1 MREYSFMLGIRR
13 RIAVISVCLLALF
26 AAACG
31 TQDEIKC
38 PEANRMAEANETNG
52 ADIEPIRETPT
63 PTPVPT
69 EEPWQEEGRE
79 IKLPEEER
87 YHYDMDIVLD
97 ITEKKLRGHVV
108 FDFYNDTD
116 KTWDKLCMR
125 DYPSLLSDPEAAGYG
140 EGKDFHGALTEI
152 DSLTDGRDGSGI
164 SFERD
169 EDVSV
174 LWLTLE
180 KPLEPGEKMT
190 LTYDYTATV
199 PNIGDRFGYLNGIY
213 CMADF
218 YPILAEYDR
227 EGWER
232 EPFCSAGEGCYSE
245 VADYDVRITLPNDFD
260 VASTGVTTA
269 RRNNGATAT
278 FVFHA
283 DCVRN
288 FMFTTSDAFVR
299 KEETFDDVK
308 INLLYVKEYDE
319 MKYMAGAV
327 EAAMKAAEDSLAAF
341 GNALGRYPYSELD
354 IVITPLQADGIGYP
368 NIVVITDEV
377 FRPFALQETVK
388 TATEVSYGMLEESI
402 AHEIGHQWLL
412 GIVGSNSRLQPW
424 QEESLTSY
432 LELVFAEY
440 RGKTEWASGR
450 YGNSQADL
458 RDPEV
463 VSLYA
468 QNEFLP
474 INKAPAE
481 YSDITK
487 CNISTSNMGRMV
499 FMQMEEI
506 LGQKELY
513 SVLREYVR
521 RNAFKN
527 AEPEDFFAVLY
538 EFAGTDN
545 AELNAL
551 LANCFDLSRLR
562 EK

>member
-1 MREYSFMLGIRR
+1 MHEIKRGI
-13 RIAVISVCLLALF
+13 ALISVCLVSLF
-26 AAACG
+26 TAACG
-31 TQDEIKC
+31 TKDEIKC
-38 PEANRMAEANETNG
+38 PEANRMALVNETG
-52 ADIEPIRETPT
+52 GTDSGSDREVPT
-63 PTPVPT
+63 PAPTPIPT

-87 YHYDMDIVLD
+87 YRYDMDIVLD
-97 ITEKKLRGHVV
+97 ISEKTLHGHVV
-108 FDFYNDTD
+108 FDFFNDTNE
-116 KTWDKLCMR
+116 TWDKLCMR
-125 DYPSLLSDPEAAGYG
+125 DYPSLFTDPEAAGYE
-140 EGKDFHGALTEI
+140 EGKDIHGALTEF
-152 DSLTDGRDGSGI
+152 SALTDGRDGSEI

-174 LWLTLE
+174 IWLTLKE
-180 KPLEPGEKMT
+180 PLAPGEKMT
-190 LTYDYTATV
+190 LTCDYTASV

-213 CMADF
+213 CMTDF

-227 EGWER
+227 DGWSH
-232 EPFCSAGEGCYSE
+232 EPFGECNECCYSE
-245 VADYDVRITLPNDFD
+245 VADYDVRITVPNDFD
-260 VASTGVTTA
+260 VASTGVATA
-269 RRNNGATAT
+269 RRNNGATVT
-278 FVFHA
+278 FAFRA

-288 FMFTTSDAFVR
+288 FMFAASDAFVR
-299 KEETFDDVK
+299 KTETFDDVK
-308 INLLYVKEYDE
+308 VNLLYVKEYDA
-319 MKYMAGAV
+319 MKYMSGAV

-341 GNALGRYPYSELD
+341 GTALGRYPYGELD
-354 IVITPLQADGIGYP
+354 IVITPLRTDGIGYP

-377 FRPFALQETVK
+377 FRPFALQETEQ

-402 AHEIGHQWLL
+402 AHEIAHQWFL
-412 GIVGSNSRLQPW
+412 GVVGTDSGKQPW
-424 QEESLTSY
+424 QEESLTAY

-450 YGNSQADL
+450 YGISQADL

-463 VSLYA
+463 TALYA

-474 INKAPAE
+474 INKTPAE
-481 YSDITK
+481 YPDMTK
-487 CNISTSNMGRMV
+487 CSISTYNMGRMV

-521 RNAFKN
+521 RNTFRN
-527 AEPEDFFAVLY
+527 AYPEDFFTVLY

-551 LANCFDLSRLR
+551 LENCFDLSRLR
-562 EK
+562 